1 MKNPPPQIRGRR
13 DLPSRE
19 EEASELGEH
28 VFEEEEEKIVPV
40 SEEEKRFINAKMYLM
55 TSSTD
60 TDKNLYNH
68 LSSILGD
75 ILYDQPADAFEGLEE
90 RSVDRK
96 REALS
101 YDSTTLLDKT
111 VTSQEQ
117 YLAHSQWRIFQNAGE
132 DTEEYKRSF
141 RTEHVDPS
149 ENDKFAVLPNL
160 LRQAYF
166 FEQVGFGLP
175 REEIV
180 RVSIAMRDI
189 VEQWPIENV
198 RFWGKIF
205 GIHQNY
211 YVVET
216 DFQEGDYESDTSDL
230 GLEDDIDIPDE
241 GTSDSLFDDL
251 STSDDIKPTYKPQP
265 KIPCEPL
272 GTGLNRKV
280 YFVCSEPGL
289 PWERLPH
296 ITPAQVVAARQIR
309 RYFTGTLDDPIIAYP
324 PFPGVER
331 NYLRAQIAR
340 ISAATSVSP
349 IGYFR
354 FDDQEEEE
362 EAEEAA
368 AGRNACVIDTEFDG
382 LPLRELVDPT
392 LQSWCHHVKS
402 ILPQGRNTW
411 YNPVMAGVEG
421 EMEDSEL
428 EDREEPDEPTPE
440 VGPPLLSPLSEDQ
453 SIGESPAWI
462 ARYSSKLVP
471 EYSIAMLQSNTWPGA
486 VTFGADKGRYFE
498 TLYVGWGLKN
508 LPAEYDPTIP
518 STAMTEFPSGPE
530 VTEADDPTPEE
541 EAAFK
546 AALQEKEVDD
556 ELGGDEEGEDD
567 ED

>member
-1 MKNPPPQIRGRR
+1 MKEHPPQVRGRR
-13 DLPSRE
+13 NLPSRE

-28 VFEEEEEKIVPV
+28 VFEEEDKIVPV
-40 SEEEKRFINAKMYLM
+40 SDEERRCINAKMCLM

-60 TDKNLYNH
+60 TGKNLYDH
-68 LSSILGD
+68 LSSLLGD
-75 ILYDQPADAFEGLEE
+75 ILYERADDALKSLEE
-90 RSVDRK
+90 MSTDKK
-96 REALS
+96 RDALF
-101 YDSTTLLDKT
+101 YDSSTLLDKP
-111 VTSQEQ
+111 VTTQEQ

-141 RTEHVDPS
+141 RTENADPS
-149 ENDKFAVLPNL
+149 ENDKYAILPNL

-166 FEQVGFGLP
+166 FEQIGFGLP

-189 VEQWPIENV
+189 VEQWPIENI

-205 GIHQNY
+205 GVHQNY

-216 DFQEGDYESDTSDL
+216 EFDEGDYESNTSDL
-230 GLEDDIDIPDE
+230 GLDDDGTDE
-241 GTSDSLFDDL
+241 RTSDSLFDEISIPDE
-251 STSDDIKPTYKPQP
+251 IKPAYKPQP
-265 KIPCEPL
+265 KIPCEAL

-309 RYFTGTLDDPIIAYP
+309 RYLTGILDNPIVAYP

-368 AGRNACVIDTEFDG
+368 AGRSACVIDSEFDG

-392 LQSWCHHVKS
+392 LQSWCHHVQS

-411 YNPVMAGVEG
+411 YNPVLASIEG

-462 ARYSSKLVP
+462 ARHSSKLVP

-486 VTFGADKGRYFE
+486 VTFGADRGRYFE

-508 LPAEYDPTIP
+508 LSSEYDPTIP
-518 STAMTEFPSGPE
+518 PTAMTEFPSGPE

-541 EAAFK
+541 EAAFR
-546 AALQEKEVDD
+546 AALQEKEQDD
-556 ELGGDEEGEDD
+556 EVGGDDD
-567 ED
+567 GDDDDD

>member
-1 MKNPPPQIRGRR
+1 MKEHPPQVRGRR
-13 DLPSRE
+13 NLPSRE

-28 VFEEEEEKIVPV
+28 VFEEEDKIVPV
-40 SEEEKRFINAKMYLM
+40 SDEERRCINAKMCLM

-60 TDKNLYNH
+60 TGKNLYDH
-68 LSSILGD
+68 LSSLLGD
-75 ILYDQPADAFEGLEE
+75 ILYERADDALKSLEE
-90 RSVDRK
+90 MSTDKK
-96 REALS
+96 RDALFH
-101 YDSTTLLDKT
+101 DSSTLLDKP
-111 VTSQEQ
+111 VTTQEQ

-141 RTEHVDPS
+141 RTENADPS
-149 ENDKFAVLPNL
+149 ENDKYAIFPNL

-166 FEQVGFGLP
+166 FEQIGFGLP

-189 VEQWPIENV
+189 VEQWPIENI

-205 GIHQNY
+205 GVHQNY

-216 DFQEGDYESDTSDL
+216 EFDEGDYESNTSDL
-230 GLEDDIDIPDE
+230 GLDDDGTDE
-241 GTSDSLFDDL
+241 RTSDSLFDEISIPDE
-251 STSDDIKPTYKPQP
+251 IKPAYKPQP
-265 KIPCEPL
+265 KIPCEAL

-309 RYFTGTLDDPIIAYP
+309 RYLTGILDNPIVAYP

-368 AGRNACVIDTEFDG
+368 AGRSACVIDSEFDG

-392 LQSWCHHVKS
+392 LQSWCHHVQS

-411 YNPVMAGVEG
+411 YNPVLASIEG

-462 ARYSSKLVP
+462 ARHSSKLVP

-486 VTFGADKGRYFE
+486 VTFGADRGRYFE

-508 LPAEYDPTIP
+508 LSSEYDPTIP
-518 STAMTEFPSGPE
+518 PTAMTEFPSGPE

-541 EAAFK
+541 EAAFR
-546 AALQEKEVDD
+546 AALQEKEQDD
-556 ELGGDEEGEDD
+556 EVGGDDD
-567 ED
+567 GDDDDD